1 MQLNSKAL
9 GLTVGVVSG
18 AFWLVAMLFSLLT
31 SFGEQ
36 TLTTWGS
43 WHPFFS
49 YSLAGMIVIVIEHL
63 VVGFIAGWIFATVY
77 NKFNKP
83 SAV

>member
-1 MQLNSKAL
+1 MQLNPKAL
-9 GLTVGVVSG
+9 GFTVGVLGG
-18 AFWLVAMLFSLLT
+18 ACWLVMMLISLLT
-31 SFGEQ
+31 SFGQQ

-49 YSLAGMIVIVIEHL
+49 YSWGGMVIIVIEHL
-63 VVGFIAGWIFATVY
+63 IGGFIVGWIFATVY

-83 SAV
+83 STV

>member
-1 MQLNSKAL
+1 MQLNPKAL
-9 GLTVGVVSG
+9 GLTAGVLGG
-18 AFWLVAMLFSLLT
+18 AFWLVAMMLSLLT
-31 SFGEQ
+31 GFGEQ
-36 TLTTWGS
+36 TLTTLGS

-49 YSLAGMIVIVIEHL
+49 YSMGGMVVIVIEHF
-63 VVGFIAGWIFATVY
+63 VAGFIAGWIFAAVY